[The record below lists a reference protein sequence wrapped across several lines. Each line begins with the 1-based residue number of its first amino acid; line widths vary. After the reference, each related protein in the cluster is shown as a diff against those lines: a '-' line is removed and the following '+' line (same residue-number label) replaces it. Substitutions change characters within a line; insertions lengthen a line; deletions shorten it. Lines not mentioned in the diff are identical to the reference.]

1 MNLARSVVVVG
12 ELRAIT
18 PGLENA
24 RINRKT
30 GFMIGKSRGWIE
42 QRLHQKSLTAV
53 TP

>member
-18 PGLENA
+18 HGQANP

-30 GFMIGKSRGWIE
+30 GFMIGNSRGWI
-42 QRLHQKSLTAV
+42 
-53 TP
+53 